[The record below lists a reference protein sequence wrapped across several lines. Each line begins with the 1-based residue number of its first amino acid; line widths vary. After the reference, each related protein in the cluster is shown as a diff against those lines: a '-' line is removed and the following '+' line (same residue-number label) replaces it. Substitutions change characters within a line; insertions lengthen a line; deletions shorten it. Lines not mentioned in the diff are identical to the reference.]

1 MKNFIELSTGDFIN
15 LEEIIYIHLAKT
27 SECAY
32 VYIKGL
38 YHSDDDAKPGSSK
51 RITIS
56 LEDYDKIRAILN
68 FYSQHPTIKPV
79 LNE

>member
-32 VYIKGL
+32 IYVKNL
-38 YHSDDDAKPGSSK
+38 YHSSDEAASGSSK

-56 LEDYDKIRAILN
+56 LEDYDKIRAILSN
-68 FYSQHPTIKPV
+68 WTQHPVT
-79 LNE
+79 LNETTC